1 MFFNKTNTW
10 QQTTFD
16 QKSSPG
22 LFWIRLND
30 DTSKNLNLGVIKI
43 LKAVFWSLSLTF
55 YLNARY
61 VFTQIVQWVVCKNKT
76 IPKHYAQ
83 KIVSA

>member
-1 MFFNKTNTW
+1 MWNVFNKNNTW

-30 DTSKNLNLGVIKI
+30 DTFKILNLGVIKNHKSCVLKSFINI
-43 LKAVFWSLSLTF
+43 LLECTLRLHTDCTMVSL
-55 YLNARY
+55 
-61 VFTQIVQWVVCKNKT
+61 
-76 IPKHYAQ
+76 
-83 KIVSA
+83 

>member
-30 DTSKNLNLGVIKI
+30 DTFKNLNLGVIKI
-43 LKAVFWSLSLTF
+43 MKAVF
-55 YLNARY
+55 
-61 VFTQIVQWVVCKNKT
+61 
-76 IPKHYAQ
+76 
-83 KIVSA
+83 

>member
-1 MFFNKTNTW
+1 MKMLNVFNKNNTW

-30 DTSKNLNLGVIKI
+30 DTFKILNLGVIKI
-43 LKAVFWSLSLTF
+43 LKSFINILLECTLRLHTDCTMVSL
-55 YLNARY
+55 
-61 VFTQIVQWVVCKNKT
+61 
-76 IPKHYAQ
+76 
-83 KIVSA
+83 

>member
-1 MFFNKTNTW
+1 MKMWNVFNKNNTW

-30 DTSKNLNLGVIKI
+30 DTFKNLNLGVIKI
-43 LKAVFWSLSLTF
+43 MKAVF
-55 YLNARY
+55 
-61 VFTQIVQWVVCKNKT
+61 
-76 IPKHYAQ
+76 
-83 KIVSA
+83 